1 MLAVAFVAPSF
12 GMVFVIQATSIVF
25 QIVTYIFVWKNTV
38 EIEDHLELLNN
49 LLLWWF
55 PFFILDT
62 GFFILIQKR
71 ELSQFFLY

>member
-12 GMVFVIQATSIVF
+12 TMVFVIHATSIVF
-25 QIVTYIFVWKNTV
+25 QIVTFIFVWPNIV
-38 EIEDHLELLNN
+38 EIEDRLKLLEEI
-49 LLLWWF
+49 LLWLF

>member
-12 GMVFVIQATSIVF
+12 TMVYVIHATSIVF
-25 QIVTYIFVWKNTV
+25 QIVTYIFVWQNIVK
-38 EIEDHLELLNN
+38 IEDQTQLMEEILQ
-49 LLLWWF
+49 WWF